1 MKYIDSKFL
10 VLIKNNFAFTQ
21 PIENIIANVKVNDSA
36 ILDLQVAIP
45 IYLIGSASSKTLANA
60 LMHIATVLDSFQST
74 STYLKMYYSS
84 AFNIDTSI
92 PLSSKELNTVRI
104 IHDVHA
110 NIDAAVILNT
120 KTNFKVKST
129 AIIHARWDRYLESQ
143 VIVREICRAV
153 INKCSSAAI
162 TSTDKFTTT
171 SGALL
176 DSATITQL
184 LDAIGGTKYSS
195 NINITFCLPVQLGQ
209 CNDLVKGKAYASKL
223 DTAGVVN
230 PTSKDGFKV
239 GSLAAMGLIF
249 MAGLSDI
256 DSLTLSDID
265 SLNITE
271 LDFIGGNN

>member
-1 MKYIDSKFL
+1 MRYIDSKFL

-21 PIENIIANVKVNDSA
+21 PIEDIIANVKVSNSA

-60 LMHIATVLDSFQST
+60 LMHIAKVLDSFNST
-74 STYLKMYYSS
+74 STYFKMTYSS
-84 AFNIDTSI
+84 DFNIDTST
-92 PLSSKELNTVRI
+92 PLSSKENIVKI
-104 IHDVHA
+104 IHNALADV
-110 NIDAAVILNT
+110 DAAAIL
-120 KTNFKVKST
+120 KASTNFKVKST
-129 AIIHARWDRYLESQ
+129 ATIHAHWDRYLESQ
-143 VIVREICRAV
+143 VIVRELYKAT
-153 INKCSSAAI
+153 INKCSSSAI
-162 TSTDKFTTT
+162 SSTDKFTTN

-195 NINITFCLPVQLGQ
+195 DINIAFCLPVLLGQ

-223 DTAGVVN
+223 DTAGVIN
-230 PTSKDGFKV
+230 PTSTDGFRV
-239 GSLAAMGLIF
+239 GSLAAIGLIF

-265 SLNITE
+265 SLTFTE
-271 LDFIGGNN
+271 LDFIGGN